1 MKFGLEWNYRYEG
14 TIDEQA
20 KQMKDNGFDATFVA
34 RIEKLEEIMAALDK
48 YSIVCESY
56 HAPFDHI
63 NDMWLPGDAGEIM
76 LRRICDCVDAC
87 ATYGIPVVVVHLSS
101 GKNPPRINDIGFD
114 RYDRLMEYAKDKGV
128 TVAYENIRKLDNVA
142 FAMENYPEAGFC
154 WDVGHEACYTYGMEF
169 MHLFGKRIVALH
181 LHDNTGIYDED
192 MHWLPFDGVVDMEK
206 AARYLAVYQY
216 QKSIMLEVTAD
227 SAGIGDSAL
236 FYKRAYE
243 VATRFASLVEKYKN
257 A

>member
-1 MKFGLEWNYRYEG
+1 MKLGIEWNYKYEG
-14 TIDEQA
+14 SIDEQA
-20 KQMKDNGFDATFVA
+20 RRIKDNGFDATFVA
-34 RIEKLEEIMAALDK
+34 RIEQLEDIMAALDK

-76 LRRICDCVDAC
+76 LGRICECVDAC
-87 ATYGIPVVVVHLSS
+87 ATYNIPVVVVHLSS
-101 GKNPPRINDIGFD
+101 GKTPPRINDIGFD
-114 RYDRLMEYAKDKGV
+114 RYDRLMAYANDNGI
-128 TVAYENIRKLDNVA
+128 TVAFENIRKLDNVA

-192 MHWLPFDGVVDMEK
+192 KHWLPFDGVIDMEK
-206 AARYLAVYQY
+206 AAKHLAMSPY
-216 QKSIMLEVTAD
+216 QKSVMLEVTNR
-227 SAGIGDSAL
+227 SAGIEDLDL
-236 FYKRAYE
+236 FYKKAYE
-243 VATRFASLVEKYKN
+243 VAARFAALVGKYRSI
-257 A
+257 